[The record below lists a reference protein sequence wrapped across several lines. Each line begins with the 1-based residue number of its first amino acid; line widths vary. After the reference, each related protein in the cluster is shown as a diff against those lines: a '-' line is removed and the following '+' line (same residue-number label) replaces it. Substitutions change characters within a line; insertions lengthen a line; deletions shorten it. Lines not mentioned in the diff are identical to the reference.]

1 MTRKPFRLALAQKV
15 CRPLPPL
22 ISQRVRTV
30 IYPQEMAFKDDYEFE
45 VRALTGSRFRSRTSD
60 FHGYPFS
67 VHGYYEWRNWAIAL
81 AVCSSGD
88 HIIEIG
94 ANIGTETVG
103 FADIVG
109 KEGRVYAFEPFPN
122 NVKALQE
129 IVTLNGCDQ
138 VIVLT
143 QAVGAIGGK
152 VKFVCPPDK
161 HASGIGFV
169 SRADSAGDGPVIEVE
184 CVTLDSLQQTLGPCR
199 AIFMDVEGAE
209 IDILR
214 GGTSYIQ
221 EFQPIIVL
229 EASPKTLQRAG
240 FNLYNLHEQIAA
252 LGYQAFRIGRLG
264 VRKVDLAS
272 SSTSNWLCVPLSK
285 QHILASVKQMIR
297 RSGFFPCIPGLN
309 PMTAG
314 G

>member
-1 MTRKPFRLALAQKV
+1 M
-15 CRPLPPL
+15 
-22 ISQRVRTV
+22 
-30 IYPQEMAFKDDYEFE
+30 
-45 VRALTGSRFRSRTSD
+45 
-60 FHGYPFS
+60 
-67 VHGYYEWRNWAIAL
+67 
-81 AVCSSGD
+81 
-88 HIIEIG
+88 IEIG

-109 KEGRVYAFEPFPN
+109 KEGKVYAFEPFPN

-129 IVTLNGCDQ
+129 NVALNGYEQ
-138 VIVLT
+138 VTIFP
-143 QAVGAIGGK
+143 QAVGAIRGK
-152 VKFVCPPDK
+152 VKFVCPPDE

-169 SRADSAGDGPVIEVE
+169 ANNADSTEGPVIEVE
-184 CVTLDSLQQTLGPCR
+184 CVTLDALRQMLGPCR

-297 RSGFFPCIPGLN
+297 RSGFFPVFQG
-309 PMTAG
+309 
-314 G
+314 